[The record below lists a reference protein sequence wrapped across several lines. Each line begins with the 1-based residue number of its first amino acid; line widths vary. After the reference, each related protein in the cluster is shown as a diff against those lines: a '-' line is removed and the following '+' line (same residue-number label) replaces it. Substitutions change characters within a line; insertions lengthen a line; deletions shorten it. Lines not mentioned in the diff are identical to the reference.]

1 MKRQKSYLTKLVFS
15 GSFQFR
21 GVVLV
26 LSNIVDCVNQCLNGE
41 KDMKKVNMSLV
52 TAIIFSSS
60 MFLVGCGG
68 SSLVTESSNESEE
81 VSSQEETTTES
92 TYVNESGLSEQEVEG
107 LLFMREEEELARDLY
122 MDIYYAKGS
131 RLNTFKNI
139 SQNAETS
146 HAEAIRVLLEKYGID
161 DPSTGVHNTYSDE
174 ELQHLYDNLLSIAIG
189 SDDLAALRV
198 GALVEETDISD
209 INAHKGRVST
219 EHQDIIDTYENLL
232 CGSRNHLRA
241 YAKNIQ
247 NITGQ
252 PYVTQVPELDSEVT
266 VILNSDKEQC
276 GQ

>member
-1 MKRQKSYLTKLVFS
+1 
-15 GSFQFR
+15 
-21 GVVLV
+21 
-26 LSNIVDCVNQCLNGE
+26 
-41 KDMKKVNMSLV
+41 MKKINISHV

-60 MFLVGCGG
+60 MLLLGCGG
-68 SSLVTESSNESEE
+68 SSLVSESSELGESNQE
-81 VSSQEETTTES
+81 VETIPS
-92 TYVNESGLSEQEVEG
+92 TYVTESDLSAQEVEG

-122 MDIYYAKGS
+122 MDIYYAKDS

-139 SQNAETS
+139 SQNAEAN

-161 DPSTGVHNTYSDE
+161 DPSTGIHNTYSDE
-174 ELQHLYDNLLSIAIG
+174 KLQNLYDNLFSSAIG

-209 INAHKGRVST
+209 INLHKERVSI
-219 EHQDIIDTYENLL
+219 EHQDIIDTYSNLL

-252 PYVTQVPELDSEVT
+252 SYITQVPELDAEVR
-266 VILNSDKEQC
+266 VILSSEKEKCNQ
-276 GQ
+276 